1 MVNESSINHWVIRC
15 PEYVNRERTHTIF
28 IDALTDTTNKHAQ
41 AEQMKTVGMT
51 GFVFHMILLSLR
63 SNTKSKKTELELVV
77 HQNVPNDNYRMTN
90 GLNVIVGD

>member
-1 MVNESSINHWVIRC
+1 VVNESSINHWVIPC
-15 PEYVNRERTHTIF
+15 HESVNRERTITTF

-41 AEQMKTVGMT
+41 DEQMKTVGMT

-63 SNTKSKKTELELVV
+63 SNTESKKTELELVV
-77 HQNVPNDNYRMTN
+77 YQNVPNGNYRMAN

>member
-1 MVNESSINHWVIRC
+1 
-15 PEYVNRERTHTIF
+15 
-28 IDALTDTTNKHAQ
+28 
-41 AEQMKTVGMT
+41 MKTVGMT

-77 HQNVPNDNYRMTN
+77 HQNVPNGNYRMAN